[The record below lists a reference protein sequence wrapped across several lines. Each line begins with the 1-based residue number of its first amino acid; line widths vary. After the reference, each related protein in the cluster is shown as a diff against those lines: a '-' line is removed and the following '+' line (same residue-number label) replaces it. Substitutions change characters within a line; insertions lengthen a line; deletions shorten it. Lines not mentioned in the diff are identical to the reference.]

1 MEGKGVSQ
9 DSQAMKDLANEISN
23 DANDFLARKN
33 EIFDEMRTKL
43 GAEETNTTIWW
54 GPQAALFLENFEK
67 KEQVFDNAYKNIVS
81 MANNLEAQANAWER
95 FENNG

>member
-1 MEGKGVSQ
+1 MGNIVSQ
-9 DSQAMKDLANEISN
+9 NSSTMIAIAQEIESRANEY
-23 DANDFLARKN
+23 LARKN

-43 GAEETNTTIWW
+43 AAEESGTSAWW

-67 KEQVFDNAYKNIVS
+67 KEQVFENAYKNIVS
-81 MANNLEAQANAWER
+81 MANNLEAQARAWEN